1 MDKPVRWVPL
11 IAPTVSGPPGR
22 PSFFAHQILIIYYD
36 YKKGIMVDTGQN
48 HDIRSEVMAV
58 ILNVS
63 KSLAKDKKGAL
74 FVIAERDRI
83 EGNYRPHYPQIQFT
97 GNLLSKGMDSV
108 VEKLATL
115 DGAVIFTPDGELVA
129 YGSRI
134 LKSETLLGYGT
145 KHAAAKG
152 ITSFDKTATA
162 VLVSEESG
170 WIKVFQKGDIVLETD
185 SVDIEPS
192 TLEKVS
198 SFLTNKD
205 MALLASAGIAAATIG
220 APAVLVVGGAYLV
233 VKTAG
238 EVISSALKK
247 EKPR

>member
-1 MDKPVRWVPL
+1 
-11 IAPTVSGPPGR
+11 
-22 PSFFAHQILIIYYD
+22 
-36 YKKGIMVDTGQN
+36 MVDKKEIQ
-48 HDIRSEVMAV
+48 DVRSEVMAV
-58 ILNVS
+58 ILNIS
-63 KSLAKDKKGAL
+63 KSLAKDKLGAL
-74 FVIAERDRI
+74 FVIADRGRI
-83 EGNYRPHYPQIQFT
+83 TGNYRPHYPQLQFT
-97 GNLLSKGMDSV
+97 GNILSKGMDSV

-115 DGAVIFTPDGELVA
+115 DGAVIFSPDGVLLA

-152 ITSFDKTATA
+152 ITSFDKSATA

-170 WIKVFQKGDIVLETD
+170 WIKVFQKGEIVLETD

-192 TLEKVS
+192 TLEKIS

-205 MALLASAGIAAATIG
+205 MALLASAGIAAAAG
-220 APAVLVVGGAYLV
+220 FAPAVLIVGGAYMV

-238 EVISSALKK
+238 EVISSTFKK
-247 EKPR
+247 EKNR

>member
-1 MDKPVRWVPL
+1 
-11 IAPTVSGPPGR
+11 
-22 PSFFAHQILIIYYD
+22 
-36 YKKGIMVDTGQN
+36 
-48 HDIRSEVMAV
+48 
-58 ILNVS
+58 
-63 KSLAKDKKGAL
+63 
-74 FVIAERDRI
+74 
-83 EGNYRPHYPQIQFT
+83 
-97 GNLLSKGMDSV
+97 MDSV

-115 DGAVIFTPDGELVA
+115 DGAMIFTPDGVLLA

>member
-1 MDKPVRWVPL
+1 
-11 IAPTVSGPPGR
+11 
-22 PSFFAHQILIIYYD
+22 
-36 YKKGIMVDTGQN
+36 MVESGQN
-48 HDIRSEVMAV
+48 HDIRSEVMAM
-58 ILNVS
+58 ILSIS

-74 FVIAERDRI
+74 FVIADKVRI
-83 EGNYRPHYPQIQFT
+83 EGNYRPHYPQLQFT
-97 GNLLSKGMDSV
+97 GSILSKGMDSV

-115 DGAVIFTPDGELVA
+115 DGAMIFTPDGVLLA

-152 ITSFDKTATA
+152 ITSFDKTSTA

>member
-1 MDKPVRWVPL
+1 
-11 IAPTVSGPPGR
+11 
-22 PSFFAHQILIIYYD
+22 
-36 YKKGIMVDTGQN
+36 MVETG
-48 HDIRSEVMAV
+48 HDHDVRSEVMAS
-58 ILNVS
+58 ILNIS
-63 KSLAKDKKGAL
+63 KSLAKDKQGAL
-74 FVIAERDRI
+74 FVIADI
-83 EGNYRPHYPQIQFT
+83 EKISGNYRPHYPQLQFS
-97 GNLLSKGMDSV
+97 GNILSKGMDSV

-115 DGAVIFTPDGELVA
+115 DGAMIFTPEGVLLA

-152 ITSFDKTATA
+152 ITSYDKDSTA

-185 SVDIEPS
+185 AVDIEPS

-238 EVISSALKK
+238 EVISSALKR